1 MQAVLAAFVEE
12 LSDERVELR
21 CVNDLGLDTLLWLK
35 LLMRCL
41 HTSHE
46 QFVPGRCFVPYRI
59 AAKHEP
65 QLSPSIEL
73 ALVAHDGSV
82 LRAPLHV
89 SLPGMRTRAIV
100 TLYSVDLSRPIVLLA
115 CSEPRNWFTA
125 LARHKGPQV
134 VTVTLVDDLMSECG
148 GSIARH
154 VITKSSDLLFFAGPC
169 TGGSS
174 WARLNT
180 AEKIEAKQK
189 EFWKLFGRFVE
200 IKRHA
205 MTKHAAILFELP
217 GSCDYWKDKRL
228 HEVVHDGTN
237 HDFDGCRYGLK
248 QRYAKKPLPI
258 KKAWRVVSWN
268 FELGNSLSKKCNG
281 NHEHGPCAGRET
293 EETQLYTS
301 LIVNVILRRFIA
313 RAKCLQQARLKPALA
328 CTVRG
333 NPRRRQTAVR
343 ANRTTSTV
351 PPRFRARPKPLVTAG
366 HNLDPF
372 SGFTHCCLFWVFLVL
387 KIIIKMTAN
396 ESVVNTN
403 EFFCVPVGKSRQA
416 AIFLGN
422 LIKNAVEEGKRIP
435 RRMETSSDLG
445 TCIKWVEDI
454 GVPVVFAYSAFYSAR
469 CRGMMKGEG
478 QSMRIA
484 LEFLSK
490 IFKLLSADE
499 CMLGWRE
506 FCSKGK
512 KIVAALN
519 QLCGE
524 ASLLAKNPEL
534 LNVTKY
540 CIEGSDMLRSIA
552 DIWDLASG
560 VAADNEE

>member
-1 MQAVLAAFVEE
+1 MAIASRSGRYTGARPIHVGSGDADTQAVLAAFVEE
-12 LSDERVELR
+12 LSDERVELK
-21 CVNDLGLDTLLWLK
+21 CVNDLALDTLLRLK

-59 AAKHEP
+59 AVKHKP
-65 QLSPSIEL
+65 QLSPGIEL
-73 ALVAHDGSV
+73 ALVSHDGAA
-82 LRAPLHV
+82 LRAPLRV
-89 SLPGMRTRAIV
+89 SLPGMRTRTIV

-134 VTVTLVDDLMSECG
+134 VTVTLVDDLISEYA
-148 GSIARH
+148 GSVARH
-154 VITKSSDLLFFAGPC
+154 VLTKSSDLLFFAGPC

-174 WARLNT
+174 WARLNKTRGIDT

-217 GSCDYWKDKRL
+217 GSCDHWKDERL
-228 HEVVHDGTN
+228 HEVVHDGTS

-258 KKAWRVVSWN
+258 KKPWRVVSWN
-268 FELGNSLSKKCNG
+268 FELGDSLSKKCNG

-293 EETQLYTS
+293 KEAQLYTS
-301 LIVNVILRRFIA
+301 LIVNVILRRFLA

-328 CTVRG
+328 CVVLG
-333 NPRRRQTAVR
+333 DPRRRQIAAR
-343 ANRTTSTV
+343 GNHTTLTV
-351 PPRFRARPKPLVTAG
+351 PTTAG
-366 HNLDPF
+366 CKSNPF
-372 SGFTHCCLFWVFLVL
+372 SSFIYCCLFWVFLVL
-387 KIIIKMTAN
+387 RNIIKMTAN
-396 ESVVNTN
+396 ASVVNTN
-403 EFFCVPVGKSRQA
+403 EFFCVPVGKPRQA

-422 LIKNAVEEGKRIP
+422 LIKKAVEEGERIR

-454 GVPVVFAYSAFYSAR
+454 GFPVIYAYSA
-469 CRGMMKGEG
+469 
-478 QSMRIA
+478 
-484 LEFLSK
+484 
-490 IFKLLSADE
+490 
-499 CMLGWRE
+499 
-506 FCSKGK
+506 
-512 KIVAALN
+512 
-519 QLCGE
+519 
-524 ASLLAKNPEL
+524 
-534 LNVTKY
+534 
-540 CIEGSDMLRSIA
+540 
-552 DIWDLASG
+552 
-560 VAADNEE
+560 